1 MEVISSIIYHFQSYV
16 YMAGYTSAYLNYKF
30 SRVSQKRP
38 PKTHLE
44 LWARSNGRIETY
56 GHFDPLLKSGWPNL
70 LVTEVQFQSSP
81 KENGF

>member
-1 MEVISSIIYHFQSYV
+1 MEVIFSIIYHFQSYV

-30 SRVSQKRP
+30 SRVSQKGP

-56 GHFDPLLKSGWPNL
+56 GHFDLLLKSGWPNL